1 MWGLKGV
8 AFAAFTLCV
17 GGLLLYSG
25 SGVGIALGLTL
36 ITLTSVAVVSRY
48 GLRRPSR
55 PRA

>member
-1 MWGLKGV
+1 MRGLKEV

-25 SGVGIALGLTL
+25 SGVGFALGLTL
-36 ITLTSVAVVSRY
+36 ITLTSIAVVSSY
-48 GLRRPSR
+48 GIRRASR